1 MAIIASG
8 ASILASIL
16 LLTNMTETISLQMRM
31 NVADK
36 QTSYRAIP
44 VLNSPDIK
52 SAIAKFA
59 TVAPLVAVLAL
70 TPQKSFAKETATDSK
85 KISPS
90 LNADAYTQL
99 GDMKMCKIL
108 TGMWQVSGAHG
119 YEPQKQSAVSEM
131 NHCAGD
137 DIGRVRKNLCQYCP
151 NNPNHS
157 PQQTKFGIYYPN

>member
-36 QTSYRAIP
+36 QASYTAIP
-44 VLNSPDIK
+44 VLNTPDIK

-70 TPQKSFAKETATDSK
+70 TPQKSFAKESVTDSK
-85 KISPS
+85 KLSPP

-137 DIGRVRKNLCQYCP
+137 DVERFKKQAAIFLPLLQ
-151 NNPNHS
+151 S
-157 PQQTKFGIYYPN
+157 ES